1 VRIPERINTI
11 QSFGQIYEVEKI
23 SWSKFSSA
31 GHIIN
36 GSILSI
42 RIEGLVYSSRSAASP
57 YSRGARLLREI
68 IDLNEK
74 RRKIEADLR
83 TADVR
88 NKLLI
93 ESAARKDIEAYK
105 NRHVVADVA
114 FAMITTDNL
123 SKQI

>member
-1 VRIPERINTI
+1 MRIVSDTEL
-11 QSFGQIYEVEKI
+11 Q
-23 SWSKFSSA
+23 
-31 GHIIN
+31 
-36 GSILSI
+36 
-42 RIEGLVYSSRSAASP
+42 
-57 YSRGARLLREI
+57 ARLLREI

-74 RRKIEADLR
+74 KRKIEADLR

-114 FAMITTDNL
+114 FAMMTTDNL
-123 SKQI
+123 RKQI